1 MKYTNHLHSH
11 RFALEIINQ
20 TPELKLLWDEI
31 QDALASITDEA
42 IKEEF
47 TRLQENSILSNQ
59 RRNGSAATV
68 GTVKSIS
75 IAVNTLLKQKLI
87 ASGWLAESAIF
98 QDPYYQEGTR
108 WRLDFSKQIS
118 RNTEIKASGTTA
130 PITGIAV
137 EVAFNHGEAIAW
149 NLLKPVLASELNH
162 LEKETNIGTGI
173 GVVIC
178 ATEALKNA
186 GGFDGAVG
194 SYEKMLRYLAPMQ
207 NQLSTPLLIVG
218 LEAPET
224 FKIEIVRNKGTNQ
237 KHGEIRDI

>member
-11 RFALEIINQ
+11 RFALEIISQ
-20 TPELKLLWDEI
+20 TPELKLLWDEL
-31 QDALASITDEA
+31 QDALGSITDEG
-42 IKEEF
+42 IKQEF
-47 TRLQENSILSNQ
+47 TRLQDNSIASNQ
-59 RRNGSAATV
+59 KRNGAGTTD

-75 IAVNTLLKQKLI
+75 IAINGLLKQKMS
-87 ASGWLAESAIF
+87 AAGWLAESAIF
-98 QDPYYQEGTR
+98 QDPYYKEGTR

-118 RNTEIKASGTTA
+118 RNTSIQTAGNTA

-162 LEKETNIGTGI
+162 LAKETNIGTGI
-173 GVVIC
+173 GVIIC

-207 NQLSTPLLIVG
+207 NQLNTPLLIVG

-224 FKIEIVRNKGTNQ
+224 FRIEIVKNKGTNQ
-237 KHGEIRDI
+237 KHGEIREI